1 MCEIVLHP
9 LVIIHHNRGAN
20 RQWRNSKHGTDHP
33 LGARELVIKSNQ
45 ITCFVGHSLEGAQN
59 HLHLKRDRW
68 RRIIRVANR
77 KRLKCRCLAYR
88 PRDLAEEGRFAGVAC
103 GWALRSLVTELRDDI
118 PHLLE
123 ASKTRRLDLFNLL
136 SAKNHAGAVQANHVC
151 QLFHP
156 VEELVKIHRASQR
169 DVSKVSRAELVRVLT
184 GRTDLAVLD
193 DSETDIKD
201 SIRNRLSRLIG
212 LVGCN
217 LHDTPLQNVVGVCD
231 AKLNSDDRVAHCAIT
246 TNKHT
251 VIRFLTSLPCRLSHP
266 RKRHP

>member
-1 MCEIVLHP
+1 M
-9 LVIIHHNRGAN
+9 
-20 RQWRNSKHGTDHP
+20 
-33 LGARELVIKSNQ
+33 IKSNQ

-231 AKLNSDDRVAHCAIT
+231 AKLNSDDRIAHCAIT